1 MTLTDAANLTTQ
13 KAFTLTVAPGLT
25 FSTPA
30 ALPGATAGTA
40 YSFTVAATGG
50 QPPYSFRVS
59 NGALPD
65 GLALNASS
73 GAIAGT
79 PAAAGTFNFTIE
91 VTDAARLTA
100 SRVHSLVIGLPSA
113 PALAIDSIPATLTA
127 LQQPVVDLTIP
138 DGYPV
143 AITGRLNL
151 RFIPASGMPD
161 DPAVQFSTGGRSA
174 AFTIPANATHAT
186 FSAAQFAIQAGSV
199 AGAIEFTVESLDAG
213 GNALP
218 APASAIRTAQ
228 VAAAAP
234 VIRSVAVNRTSGGF
248 EVAIV
253 GLSTTREVTQA
264 TVRFR
269 PSASSNLK
277 TDAVT
282 VPLTDAAKAWF
293 ASGGSAA
300 YGGQFTL
307 TLPFSIAGGT
317 NVLDSVTVILT
328 NGTGSSA
335 EASAQY

>member
-1 MTLTDAANLTTQ
+1 
-13 KAFTLTVAPGLT
+13 VR
-25 FSTPA
+25 
-30 ALPGATAGTA
+30 
-40 YSFTVAATGG
+40 ATGG
-50 QPPYSFRVS
+50 QPPYSYRIS
-59 NGALPD
+59 GGAPPD

-73 GAIAGT
+73 GEIAGT
-79 PAAAGTFNFTIE
+79 PAAAGTFNFTVE

-100 SRVHSLVIGLPSA
+100 SRVHSLVVGLPST
-113 PALAIDSIPATLTA
+113 PALALASVPASLSA
-127 LQQPVVDLTIP
+127 LQQPVVDLTIS
-138 DGYPV
+138 DAYPV

-161 DPAVQFSTGGRSA
+161 DPSVQFSTGGRSA

-186 FSAAQFAIQAGSV
+186 FPAAQFAIQAGSV
-199 AGAIEFTVESLDAG
+199 AGTIEFTVESLEAG

-218 APASAIRTAQ
+218 APTGAIRSAQ

-234 VIRSVAVNRTSGGF
+234 AIRSVAVNRTSGGF

-264 TVRFR
+264 TIRFR
-269 PSASSNLK
+269 PSAGSNLK
-277 TDAVT
+277 TDEVT
-282 VPLTDAAKAWF
+282 VALSDAAKAWF

-307 TLPFSIAGGT
+307 TLPFSIVGGT

-328 NGTGSSA
+328 NGAGSSA